1 VPEKR
6 GKILVVRGGAIGDFI
21 LTLPAIAALRRTF
34 AETHLEVLGYPRVA
48 ELARAG
54 GLIDAFRSIEA
65 GPLSRFFARNAKLD
79 DVWADYFES
88 FHLIIS
94 YLYDPDGIFRTNV
107 GRATK
112 AQFIQGQH
120 RPDEAM
126 EVHATDVF
134 LKPLEQ
140 LAIFGADPV
149 PRLGMRSGIL
159 PNSGR
164 WLAVHPGSGSEQKNW
179 SVERWKA
186 LLGWVVEHTDW
197 NVLLVGGE
205 ADAARLHALEPMIP
219 AARLRKAVGLPLVEL
234 AGLLGQCGL
243 FVGHDSGI
251 THLASAVGCKVVV
264 VWGPS
269 RRRIWEPRDEGS
281 RVQVVEAPSGD
292 LEQLLPATVLEAV
305 RKLLTPDA

>member
-1 VPEKR
+1 MAEKR

-21 LTLPAIAALRRTF
+21 LTLPAVAALRSTF

-65 GPLSRFFARNAKLD
+65 GPLSKFFARNAKLD
-79 DVWADYFES
+79 EAWAEYFES

-120 RPDEAM
+120 RPDENLD
-126 EVHATDVF
+126 VHATAVF

-149 PRLGMRSGIL
+149 PRIAVQSGHSL
-159 PNSGR
+159 EPGR
-164 WLAVHPGSGSEQKNW
+164 WIAVHPGSGSERKNW
-179 SVERWKA
+179 PLDRWKA
-186 LLGWVVEHTDW
+186 LLDWVASETNW
-197 NVLLVGGE
+197 KVLLVGGE
-205 ADAARLHALEPMIP
+205 AEDTRLDTLAETLP
-219 AARLRKAVGLPLVEL
+219 ANRLRRAERLPLAEL
-234 AGLLGQCGL
+234 AGLLAQCEL
-243 FVGHDSGI
+243 FLGHDSGI
-251 THLASAVGCKVVV
+251 THLAAASGCRAVVL
-264 VWGPS
+264 WGPS
-269 RRRIWEPRDEGS
+269 RRIIWEPKDEAAG
-281 RVQVVEAPSGD
+281 RVQILEAPNGT
-292 LEQLLPATVLEAV
+292 LEQLNPSKVIETVQRILVA
-305 RKLLTPDA
+305 